1 MFCPGNNQKFHLTI
15 PAMAFGVK
23 RVITTFAEKSVMTL
37 KGLLVGLL
45 IFIAFSGDTLF
56 SQENF
61 TDRKLKVGLR
71 NSPPF
76 VMTGGG
82 AITGLSVNL
91 WETTAGDLGLA
102 YEYIEFADLGEMLD
116 AIETGE
122 IDMCINPLTVT
133 SERLRRFHFSQPF
146 FISGLAFAVQAKE
159 SSPLLLFVKRFF
171 SIQFLTV
178 LALLFLIIFAFGLLL
193 WIVEHRKNPD
203 QFAKGWRGLGDGIW
217 WSAVTM
223 TTVGY
228 GDKAPKTGIG
238 RIISIVWM
246 FIAVIII
253 SSFTGS
259 ISAALTFDRLQF
271 SVNNFDDLRN
281 VQTGTVRNSST
292 ADLLRSARINYRG
305 YETLEDAVD
314 ALNQGELNAVVYDE
328 PLLAFLLAKPEY
340 ENISL
345 ISSAVRSVYF
355 GFSSAD
361 NQLLELINPYMIE
374 KIESRDWQ
382 NMLETYNLRWQ

>member
-1 MFCPGNNQKFHLTI
+1 MNT
-15 PAMAFGVK
+15 
-23 RVITTFAEKSVMTL
+23 R
-37 KGLLVGLL
+37 GLLLSVL
-45 IFIAFSGDTLF
+45 IVFIFSGETLF
-56 SQENF
+56 SQANQTEK
-61 TDRKLKVGLR
+61 KLKVGLR

-76 VMTGGG
+76 VMTGDG

-91 WETTAGDLGLA
+91 WETTAGELDQA
-102 YEYIEFADLGEMLD
+102 YEYVEFADLGMMLD
-116 AIETGE
+116 AIERGD

-159 SSPLLLFVKRFF
+159 SSPLILFVKRFF
-171 SIQFLTV
+171 SIQFLNV
-178 LALLFLIIFAFGLLL
+178 LALLFLIIFTFGLLL

-203 QFAKGWRGLGDGIW
+203 QFSKGWKGLGDGIW

-228 GDKAPKTGIG
+228 GDKAPKTGLG
-238 RIISIVWM
+238 RVISIVWM

-259 ISAALTFDRLQF
+259 ISAALTYDRLQF

-292 ADLLRSARINYRG
+292 ADLLRSARISYRG
-305 YETLEDAVD
+305 YETLEEAVD
-314 ALNQGELNAVVYDE
+314 ALSSGELNAVVYDE
-328 PLLAFLLAKPEY
+328 PLLAFLLTKPGY

-361 NQLLELINPYMIE
+361 NQLLEMINPYMIE
-374 KIESRDWQ
+374 KIESREWQ
-382 NMLETYNLRWQ
+382 RMLESYNLRYQ